1 MNACMDSQALVAIPE
16 IDEAICVLSTPVE
29 DLLRRLSGSDPVPS
43 RQVGVE
49 LGLAVPVHFPD
60 GIGTGET
67 VARLFHWQSS
77 VRLDVQIVHDRMFA
91 KPDGSP
97 SDRRCFLNDYQASI
111 SLPPGSMEL
120 PAGFIREVVS
130 GVAAA
135 RNAVQRHNR
144 RHLQPWNRVV
154 VAAQTQKTPLSS

>member
-1 MNACMDSQALVAIPE
+1 MNACMDSQALVATPG
-16 IDEAICVLSTPVE
+16 IDEAICALSTPVE
-29 DLLRRLSGSDPVPS
+29 DLLRRLSASDPVT
-43 RQVGVE
+43 RQQDGAG
-49 LGLAVPVHFPD
+49 LGFTVPLHFPG
-60 GIGTGET
+60 GIGRGEA
-67 VARLFHWQSS
+67 VAHLFHWRAS

-111 SLPPGSMEL
+111 SLPPGSTEL
-120 PAGFIREVVS
+120 PTEFIRDVVS
-130 GVAAA
+130 GVSAA

-154 VAAQTQKTPLSS
+154 VAAQT